1 MPELQETEVASAH
14 WIPLELLHAPL
25 AKYGHVPI
33 DIATRLA
40 PRNRFARTAL
50 RLLVGKMDFKC
61 VAFLPES
68 VNGLRLTSDSSS
80 QMHPAAKRSCRS

>member
-1 MPELQETEVASAH
+1 VRAVFLHTSPYAPIPELQETEVASAH
-14 WIPLELLHAPL
+14 WIPLELLHAPA

-50 RLLVGKMDFKC
+50 RLLVGKMDFK
-61 VAFLPES
+61 
-68 VNGLRLTSDSSS
+68 
-80 QMHPAAKRSCRS
+80 